1 MDYEA
6 MANEELAARARSG
19 DKDAE
24 GVLWENVYRLV
35 QTLTRRYL
43 THCAAAGMEPDDM
56 MQDCW
61 IGFHNAVMGYQPGRS
76 LFTSYLG
83 FHIKKVCMNAL
94 HIQNGK
100 IRQVPTVPIDAPVMP
115 GEELTILDT
124 LEDETVH
131 IADDCELTDL
141 QRVVRGAVSRLP
153 DREQDLIYHV
163 YALGGNVADW
173 AAGQQIGRS
182 RGTQIHSK
190 ALRTLRKDP
199 AIQAFLPFYSSK
211 EHLRRDVW
219 ELLYHLRRRD
229 DWPEIEPRIDRE
241 VSAYLAWCADNGIS
255 ADEAGK
261 RREIMEY
268 EAQNIPVSHYI

>member
-1 MDYEA
+1 
-6 MANEELAARARSG
+6 MANEELAVRARSG

-24 GVLWENVYRLV
+24 RVLWENVYRLI

-43 THCAAAGMEPDDM
+43 TQCAAAGIEPDDM

-61 IGFHNAVMGYQPGRS
+61 IGFHDAVMGYQPGKS

-83 FHIKKVCMNAL
+83 FHIKKACMNAL

-100 IRQVPTVPIDAPVMP
+100 IRQVHTVPIDAPVIP

-124 LEDETVH
+124 LVDETVH

-163 YALGGNVADW
+163 YTLGESVADW
-173 AAGQQIGRS
+173 ADGQQVGRS
-182 RGTQIHSK
+182 RGSQIHSK
-190 ALRTLRKDP
+190 AIRTLRKDP

-211 EHLRRDVW
+211 DHLRRDVW

-241 VSAYLAWCADNGIS
+241 VSAYLAWCADNGI
-255 ADEAGK
+255 APDEAGK
-261 RREIMEY
+261 RRDMMLCVSERLTISGFETEGEI
-268 EAQNIPVSHYI
+268 